1 MQIFFV
7 ALRLYFGSWSPLTG
21 FAITLTLH
29 TTLRRTP
36 LDEWSARRRNLYLT
50 THNAHKR
57 QTSMPPP
64 VFEPTIPTGEWPQTH
79 TLGQTATAIGEY
91 LLVQSDCTRNTSFNT
106 SFCCVCHKSIQQH
119 PSESGRYS
127 SSKHNPEFCGTRM
140 LITMFTRVHHMS
152 LFGNKLTL
160 IVLMWR
166 IGWAHNNAR
175 K

>member
-21 FAITLTLH
+21 FAITLTVH

-91 LLVQSDCTRNTSFNT
+91 LLVQSDCTRKRLLTQVFAACALNRSSN
-106 SFCCVCHKSIQQH
+106 VLQNLAVIQVVSITQNFLEPECLLPCSQGSTTC
-119 PSESGRYS
+119 PYSET
-127 SSKHNPEFCGTRM
+127 N
-140 LITMFTRVHHMS
+140 
-152 LFGNKLTL
+152 
-160 IVLMWR
+160 
-166 IGWAHNNAR
+166 
-175 K
+175 